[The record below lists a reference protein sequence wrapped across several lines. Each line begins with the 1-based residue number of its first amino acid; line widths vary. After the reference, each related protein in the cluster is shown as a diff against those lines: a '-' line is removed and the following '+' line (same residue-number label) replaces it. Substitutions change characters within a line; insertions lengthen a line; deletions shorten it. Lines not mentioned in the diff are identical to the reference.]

1 MLGWL
6 DAMVLSQSLEV
17 FLKPR
22 RNVVKNQWFYVIVMS
37 QSKKQCVVVFEA
49 IYL

>member
-17 FLKPR
+17 F
-22 RNVVKNQWFYVIVMS
+22 VKTPKECCEKLMVLCESYVSIKEAMF
-37 QSKKQCVVVFEA
+37 VFVT